1 MLSPVQIAK
10 LARDLSGEFHFGTLP
25 VGASGG
31 MSSEAVRPKSQ
42 PKRDPLV
49 KPVSDMRAELFG
61 GSEGR
66 QGRNKKRVEESEEK
80 GELLRPDEAA
90 GQEHLSDKMGQLGVG
105 EEGGKEGMG
114 EEEGEEDENAYG
126 GMLR

>member
-1 MLSPVQIAK
+1 MCFQIAK
-10 LARDLSGEFHFGTLP
+10 LARDLTGKFHFGTSP
-25 VGASGG
+25 VGGCGG
-31 MSSEAVRPKSQ
+31 VSSEVVKPKSQ

-66 QGRNKKRVEESEEK
+66 QGRSKKKVEESDEK
-80 GELLRPDEAA
+80 GELPRPSEAA
-90 GQEHLSDKMGQLGVG
+90 EQEQLSDKIGQLSVG
-105 EEGGKEGMG
+105 EEGGEDGNG
-114 EEEGEEDENAYG
+114 EEEGEDDENAYG

>member
-10 LARDLSGEFHFGTLP
+10 LARDLNGKFHFGTLP

-31 MSSEAVRPKSQ
+31 VSSEAVRPKSQ
-42 PKRDPLV
+42 PKRDPLVV

-66 QGRNKKRVEESEEK
+66 QGRNKKKLVEESEEK
-80 GELLRPDEAA
+80 GELLRPDETA
-90 GQEHLSDKMGQLGVG
+90 GQEQLSDKMGQLGVEE
-105 EEGGKEGMG
+105 EEGEEGMG
-114 EEEGEEDENAYG
+114 EEDGEEDAYG

>member
-1 MLSPVQIAK
+1 VCFQIAK
-10 LARDLSGEFHFGTLP
+10 LARDLTGKFHFGTSP
-25 VGASGG
+25 VGGCGG
-31 MSSEAVRPKSQ
+31 VSSEVVKPKSQ

-66 QGRNKKRVEESEEK
+66 QGRSKKKKVEESEEK
-80 GELLRPDEAA
+80 GELLRPSEAA
-90 GQEHLSDKMGQLGVG
+90 EQEQLSDKMGQLSVG
-105 EEGGKEGMG
+105 EEGGGMDR
-114 EEEGEEDENAYG
+114 EEEDEDDENAYG

>member
-1 MLSPVQIAK
+1 
-10 LARDLSGEFHFGTLP
+10 
-25 VGASGG
+25 
-31 MSSEAVRPKSQ
+31 MSSEVVKPKSQ

-66 QGRNKKRVEESEEK
+66 QGRSKKKVEESDEK
-80 GELLRPDEAA
+80 GELPRPSKAA
-90 GQEHLSDKMGQLGVG
+90 EQEQLSDKIGQLSVG
-105 EEGGKEGMG
+105 EEGGEDGNG
-114 EEEGEEDENAYG
+114 EEEGEDDENAYG